1 MNDLEAAYKKRYE
14 DYLLPLAV
22 KLEGLLKEYFIEE
35 QRIDRVVSRA
45 KSVESF
51 INKALREV
59 DGKQA
64 YSDPLNQI
72 QDQVGARIVT
82 YYLDDV
88 PKVTKIILRY
98 FRPVEERLIVPDSE
112 CEFGYFGKHFVLF
125 VPNGL
130 LNVSASKE
138 TYPRF
143 FEVQIK
149 TLFQH
154 AWGEANHDLGYK
166 PSCEWSSDDKRRIAF
181 TSAQAWGADTIFND
195 LFKKCVCMAVETKQ
209 N

>member
-1 MNDLEAAYKKRYE
+1 MNDIETAYKKKYE
-14 DYLLPLAV
+14 DYLQPLAE
-22 KLEGLLKEYFIEE
+22 KLEGLLKEYFREE

-45 KSVESF
+45 KSVDSF
-51 INKALREV
+51 TKKAAREV

-88 PKVTKIILRY
+88 PKVTQVVLRY
-98 FRPVEERLIVPDSE
+98 FRPVEEKVVVPDSE

-125 VPNGL
+125 IPNEL
-130 LNVSASKE
+130 LVVSPSKI
-138 TYPRF
+138 TSPRF
-143 FEVQIK
+143 FELQIK

-181 TSAQAWGADTIFND
+181 TSAQAWGADTIFNE
-195 LFKKCVCMAVETKQ
+195 LFRKSAVTVEE